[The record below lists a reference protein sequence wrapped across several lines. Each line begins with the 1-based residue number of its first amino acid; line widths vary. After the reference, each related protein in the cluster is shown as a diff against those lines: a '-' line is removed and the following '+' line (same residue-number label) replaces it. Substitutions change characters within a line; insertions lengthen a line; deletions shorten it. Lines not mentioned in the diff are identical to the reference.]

1 MSEDRILF
9 VADDTPDG
17 PIPRWASTSI
27 DQAKT
32 VHVITPVLGSRIERA
47 TDSDEPTRRAASRLN
62 DLMSGLGFSGA
73 EVTGEVITDPPFEA
87 VKRMLLDHEYDRII
101 VGIRAETHWKE
112 DDLIGK
118 LRQVTDVP
126 VEEVTVGNNE
136 K

>member
-1 MSEDRILF
+1 
-9 VADDTPDG
+9 
-17 PIPRWASTSI
+17 
-27 DQAKT
+27 
-32 VHVITPVLGSRIERA
+32 
-47 TDSDEPTRRAASRLN
+47 
-62 DLMSGLGFSGA
+62 MSGLGSSGA

-87 VKRMLLDHEYDRII
+87 VKRMLLDHEYVRII